1 MKAKI
6 LTALVGVFPAY
17 LSLYSSCL
25 GETIGWFMA
34 TSVVGIILM
43 FCSRAEKPYR
53 YESDYEDKLEKYKR
67 VVSIARDLWIYHLSS
82 FAIAIFIKSL

>member
-6 LTALVGVFPAY
+6 LTALVGIFPAY
-17 LSLYSSCL
+17 LSLYSSSL

-34 TSVVGIILM
+34 TSVVGIIMM
-43 FCSRAEKPYR
+43 FCSQAEKPYKGVC
-53 YESDYEDKLEKYKR
+53 DYEDKLEKYNR
-67 VVSIARDLWIYHLSS
+67 VVLIARDLWIYHLSA